1 MSSSFGEFTRLRIV
15 LPLAEKFV
23 GTRASYWYRQLETMS
38 RWPKERIVEWQNQK
52 LQDFVSHAYNHTA
65 FYRKQF
71 DSLGIKPEDIR
82 CAADLK
88 QLPIINKAIINE
100 HHDEFVPDNLNQF
113 KYRPGKTGGTT
124 GDPMFYYCDENVWGY
139 VTAVKMFHWKRAGY
153 RFGDKFVAMGSSSL
167 FSQKPSF
174 PRRVYDKIRNEYPLN
189 AVNLTDEI
197 CADYVKFLKKE
208 KIKFIYGYAAA
219 IYTFTRYVKEHGE
232 DLSQIQ
238 AVFTTSENL
247 TDHYRKLIEDTYQ
260 CKVMDC
266 YGARDAGITAYESA
280 KGVYQ
285 VGYNVLAEV
294 VDQFEPNTGTLLST
308 NVLNYSFP
316 MIRYQFGDEVE
327 LDDNVDESVYNG
339 QVIRRIMGRTSD
351 VMRLGNGHHLT
362 STGISMIMKEFDV
375 VAFDFRKVN
384 DLEITLRIQP
394 ISEKYTVDQEALI
407 RKTFMKYIGE
417 ECLLNIEYVER
428 FEPLKNGKRRYF
440 YNEVDR

>member
-1 MSSSFGEFTRLRIV
+1 MSESFGEFARLRIV
-15 LPLAEKFV
+15 LPLAEKCV
-23 GTRASYWYRQLETMS
+23 GTRASYWFRQIESMS
-38 RWPKERIVEWQNQK
+38 KWPKERIVEWQNLK
-52 LQDFVSHAYNHTA
+52 LHDFISHAYKHTVY
-65 FYRKQF
+65 YRNQL
-71 DSLGIKPEDIR
+71 DSLGINPDDIR

-88 QLPIINKAIINE
+88 SLPIINKAIINK
-100 HHDEFVPDNLNQF
+100 HHDEFIPDNLNLF
-113 KYRPGKTGGTT
+113 KYRAGKTGGTT
-124 GDPMFYYCDENVWGY
+124 GDPMYYYCDENVWGY
-139 VTAVKMFHWKRAGY
+139 VTAMKIFHWKRAGY
-153 RFGDKFVAMGSSSL
+153 HYGDKFVALGSSSL

-174 PRRVYDKIRNEYPLN
+174 ARKVYDKIRNEIPLN

-197 CADYVKFLKKE
+197 CSEYVKVIKKE
-208 KIKFIYGYAAA
+208 KIRYLYGYAAA
-219 IYTFTRYVKEHGE
+219 IYTFTKYVKEHGE
-232 DLSQIQ
+232 DLGQIN

-247 TDHYRKLIEDTYQ
+247 TDYYRKMIVDTFQ
-260 CKVMDC
+260 CQVMDC

-280 KGVYQ
+280 RGVYQ

-294 VDQFEPNTGTLLST
+294 VNPFESNTGMLLST
-308 NVLNYSFP
+308 NLLNYSFP
-316 MIRYQFGDEVE
+316 LIRYQFGDEVE
-327 LDDNVDESVYNG
+327 LEDNVEASVYNG

-394 ISEKYTVDQEALI
+394 IPGKYTPEQEALI

-440 YNEVDR
+440 YNEVDG